1 MIESNF
7 YIVLNIKTADG
18 FESYGKFFIGNDR
31 KTANSIFQKLKGSK
45 KVSEKSILTLDLT
58 ETSHGLPLNM
68 QLISCT
74 LEELAENCKTI
85 TKETFKFLNL
95 KEM

>member
-1 MIESNF
+1 MGDTNF
-7 YIVLNIKTADG
+7 YIVLNLKTAEG
-18 FESYGKFFIGNDR
+18 FNSYGRFFIGKDKN
-31 KTANSIFQKLKGSK
+31 TADEIFKKLKGNK
-45 KVSEKSILTLDLT
+45 KVTEKSILTLELREAT
-58 ETSHGLPLNM
+58 KGLPLDV

-85 TKETFKFLNL
+85 TKETFKLLNL

>member
-1 MIESNF
+1 VVESNF

-18 FESYGKFFIGNDR
+18 FESYGKFFIGNNR
-31 KTANSIFQKLKGSK
+31 RSANSIFQKLKGSK
-45 KVSEKSILTLDLT
+45 KVSDKSILTLDLM
-58 ETSHGLPLNM
+58 ETSHGLPLNIEV
-68 QLISCT
+68 ISCT

-95 KEM
+95 EKM